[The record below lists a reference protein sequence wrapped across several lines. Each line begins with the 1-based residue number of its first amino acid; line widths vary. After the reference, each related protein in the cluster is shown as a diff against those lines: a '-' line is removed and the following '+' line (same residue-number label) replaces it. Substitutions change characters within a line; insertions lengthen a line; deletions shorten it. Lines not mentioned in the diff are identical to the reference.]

1 MGDDV
6 VSTFRQIEE
15 LGESQHV
22 EFRKTRIFAHRV
34 QLDSPIKNYKLKLFN
49 VSVTKGQSTKSESKK
64 LKCMQSFSQIYIS
77 TQIRVGNLEEFFSH
91 ETLQYPP
98 SLLEMRSGNESD

>member
-34 QLDSPIKNYKLKLFN
+34 QFDSPIKKYKLTLFN

-64 LKCMQSFSQIYIS
+64 LKCIQSFSQIYIS
-77 TQIRVGNLEEFFSH
+77 AQIRVGNLEEFFSH